1 MDEIVKESYVM
12 FLPSSALLLWAE
24 VHKCHCGYPHH
35 TTFQAIIVSTMV
47 PVTERT
53 SGILTRHQY
62 SASENSD
69 HLIQNKY
76 LWSTSTYQT

>member
-1 MDEIVKESYVM
+1 MHWQNNENTESR
-12 FLPSSALLLWAE
+12 
-24 VHKCHCGYPHH
+24 HDRRGYPHH

-53 SGILTRHQY
+53 SGILTRRQY

-76 LWSTSTYQT
+76 LWSTSTYQTRGIP